1 LLCAQRARSET
12 TVGWGDSIGFVSRWV
27 PAVRL
32 GMGMRER
39 GRVDF
44 VEADDGTVHVE
55 VITRKPAGGVHP
67 GRVWKLSDHL
77 KEYAVGVSTVGVP
90 DPPGNRGLPPGWRY
104 LSLRVMVDPS
114 GRSVTRRLDLY
125 EGSDDRRIAAKLIEQ
140 STVRFV
146 WVNEQIELVRD
157 IFSFEGEP
165 LREHLAG
172 WQEAL
177 ENTRGVDRDAWREEI
192 AELEWEASPSWRPG
206 RPRPSEYKPRSIE
219 APEHPV
225 PFFAPRSGTIPRAGQ
240 PTVADVKLPRGSR
253 CLPAAYWATEEPVAD
268 VADVADVAA
277 VVRLASRLA
286 AAFPQ
291 TGLWP
296 ILWADW
302 EDADRYLGGYEALED
317 IDAVD
322 VQELLR
328 AGWALLQAYPES
340 IAPFAVSFPGLAN
353 ASVTR
358 KRPPPAVDPFVVLA
372 EHPPDPQV
380 WNEPRRQL
388 LLVPCNRPADA
399 LTVLGYATI
408 GFDEPQIGAML
419 RSWEERFAAVPV
431 ELGPVYVTLA
441 VAAPPTTREQA
452 LRLAAEHHAAGPR
465 RRRRPTR
472 RDPRTRQRATGPKP
486 PYRPSAATPHTVA
499 PHVADRI
506 SRRLIACF
514 RSAVCTPVPVG

>member
-55 VITRKPAGGVHP
+55 VITRKPAGGVHQ

-268 VADVADVAA
+268 VADVAA

-296 ILWADW
+296 ILWAYW
-302 EDADRYLGGYEALED
+302 EDADRYLGGYETLED

-380 WNEPRRQL
+380 
-388 LLVPCNRPADA
+388 LVPCNRPADA

-452 LRLAAEHHAAGPR
+452 LRLAAEHHAAGPEEDGGR
-465 RRRRPTR
+465 PGAIRERASALLDPNPPTDLRRPPR
-472 RDPRTRQRATGPKP
+472 IQSPHMWQIAFRD
-486 PYRPSAATPHTVA
+486 
-499 PHVADRI
+499 D
-506 SRRLIACF
+506 
-514 RSAVCTPVPVG
+514 